1 MEAKLF
7 VDLKAGTTRYHRER
21 HEIPRKVK
29 VVLSPTGKHAGTI
42 QRGCYTTVRNP
53 STILEFPEGH
63 WEPSIAI
70 ETPLI
75 EEFIKRKDAEEIYY
89 KEIGV
94 GLIEIK
100 LENKKNNSDRSRKMW
115 KYTLNLCP
123 DLSED
128 TNLIT
133 FWARPEEFKN
143 TVSRKGGKTTEQ
155 RYIPLKQLVENRE
168 KVGFLNG

>member
-1 MEAKLF
+1 
-7 VDLKAGTTRYHRER
+7 
-21 HEIPRKVK
+21 
-29 VVLSPTGKHAGTI
+29 
-42 QRGCYTTVRNP
+42 
-53 STILEFPEGH
+53 
-63 WEPSIAI
+63 
-70 ETPLI
+70 
-75 EEFIKRKDAEEIYY
+75 
-89 KEIGV
+89 
-94 GLIEIK
+94 
-100 LENKKNNSDRSRKMW
+100 SRKMW